1 VFTAGWAGLTLSE
14 DAKDQ
19 TGEEKAARPTV
30 WRRRRRRREG
40 RSKENVDIGE
50 HLE

>member
-1 VFTAGWAGLTLSE
+1 VGWVGLALSE
-14 DAKDQ
+14 NAKDQ
-19 TGEEKAARPTV
+19 AGAEKAARPAV
-30 WRRRRRRREG
+30 WRIRRRRREG